1 MNDRRRRQLRALLGV
16 GVAAV
21 VASLFMPW
29 IVGHDSGRYTVAG
42 WEARPLYTAVM
53 VVLWLAQAMIVLDRD
68 LLWRARWAP
77 PLLAGVSLASTLWVR
92 THNDYYEVPEL
103 GYGYFVS
110 LAAQA
115 AFLLGATAL
124 AFGSR
129 RIASPDRALR

>member
-1 MNDRRRRQLRALLGV
+1 MSDRRRLFRVLLAI

-53 VVLWLAQAMIVLDRD
+53 AVLWFAQLMIVLHRE
-68 LLWRARWAP
+68 LLWRALWAP
-77 PLLAGVSLASTLWVR
+77 PLLAAVSLAFTIWVR

-110 LAAQA
+110 LVAQA

-124 AFGSR
+124 ALGSR
-129 RIASPDRALR
+129 RIASPDRSLR